1 MIEKSFYDRD
11 ARIVASE
18 ILGKTIVRKNMK
30 LYGKIVETEAYYGIH
45 DPASRAQAKRKTG
58 LSLWWRNAEPGDI
71 FVYMVHGNW
80 LMNIVTGKINHEPT
94 GILIRAV
101 EPLKGIKTMMKK
113 RKTADIK
120 KLTSGPG
127 KLTEAFEITKKCTG
141 MNVSDKK
148 SDIIITK
155 GKNEKFEIKASG
167 RIGVRKDLQEKMRF
181 YIKDNDFVSK
191 KI

>member
-1 MIEKSFYDRD
+1 MIPKSFYDMD
-11 ARIVASE
+11 SRIVASE

-45 DPASRAQAKRKTG
+45 DPASRAQAERKTN
-58 LSLWWRNAEPGDI
+58 LSRWWGHAEPGTL

-80 LMNIVTGKINHEPT
+80 LMNIVAGKIKREPT

-113 RKTADIK
+113 RKTSDIK
-120 KLTSGPG
+120 NLTSGPG
-127 KLTEAFEITKKCTG
+127 KLTKAFGITKKCTG

>member
-45 DPASRAQAKRKTG
+45 DPASRAQAERKTN
-58 LSLWWRNAEPGDI
+58 LSRWWSHAEPGDI

-80 LMNIVTGKINHEPT
+80 LMNIVTGKIKDEQT

-101 EPLKGIKTMMKK
+101 EPLKGIKTMTKK

-127 KLTEAFEITKKCTG
+127 KLTEAFEIAKKCTG

-155 GKNEKFEIKASG
+155 GKNEKYDIESSH
-167 RIGVRKDLQEKMRF
+167 RIGVRKDLNKKMRF
-181 YIKDNDFVSK
+181 YIKDNDFVFK